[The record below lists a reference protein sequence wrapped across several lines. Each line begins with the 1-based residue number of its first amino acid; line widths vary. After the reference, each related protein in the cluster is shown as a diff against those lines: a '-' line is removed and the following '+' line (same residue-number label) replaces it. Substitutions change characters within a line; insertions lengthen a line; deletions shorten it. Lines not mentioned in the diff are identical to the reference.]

1 MSFLGAIFGGDGGS
15 SSTSASTT
23 TNADNRIVQG
33 TGAIQA
39 TNGSSVTV
47 LDGSAIGTSAKVAE
61 TGINRAVDLGAF
73 VTEKMGKTVDSALG
87 FGSDALSFGSDALAS
102 NNKAITSSLN
112 LVGDVVNGNFA
123 ANDKTL
129 TKAFNFG
136 TDTLSGALSFVTNA
150 NTQANNAQSDALQ
163 TAVGAL
169 TSALSFGKSQTA
181 TALDSLN
188 TSANLVKDSYA
199 DAKGRGAMTD
209 YLLLAG
215 MGIAAI
221 AVFMAFKK

>member
-1 MSFLGAIFGGDGGS
+1 MSLLGALFGGDGGS

-23 TNADNRIVQG
+23 TTADNRIVQG

-39 TNGSSVTV
+39 TNGSAVTV
-47 LDGSAIGTSAKVAE
+47 LDGNAIGTSADVA
-61 TGINRAVDLGAF
+61 NRSVSRVVDLGAF
-73 VTEKMGKTVDSALG
+73 VTDKMGKTVDSALG
-87 FGSDALSFGSDALAS
+87 FGSEALSFGSDALAS
-102 NNKAITSSLN
+102 NNKAITSSLD
-112 LVGDVVNGNFA
+112 LVGDVVNGHFA

-136 TDTLSGALSFVTNA
+136 TDALSGALGFITTA

-169 TSALSFGKSQTA
+169 TNALSFGKAQTA

-199 DAKGRGAMTD
+199 DAKGRGALTD
-209 YLLLAG
+209 YITL
-215 MGIAAI
+215 AAI
-221 AVFMAFKK
+221 AGALLVAFMALKK